1 MSQPQPPCANHSRP
15 QDEEKY
21 VQCERCALFPLCDP
35 VDVSD
40 GQFNLI
46 EGLLQRRVPIAP
58 GEPLFSEGDSF
69 GAIYAISAGAF
80 KLTLPDEQGNEKV
93 CGFSFS
99 GELVGYSGM
108 AVGRYPYTATAME
121 QSYVCEI
128 PYQRL
133 MDYAEKVPEIRN
145 NLFTMLSMESFH
157 SHLSFTMMMGRK
169 NVDQR
174 VSSFLVNL
182 EQRTRRR
189 GFNNPTLTLS
199 MRRDDIANFL
209 GLPKETLSRA
219 LSKFQQQGLIEL
231 DGRKLVLVDYQ
242 QLLNTAGLPGRD
254 SEQASTLFP

>member
-1 MSQPQPPCANHSRP
+1 MTQPTEPSCPKRDCTKA
-15 QDEEKY
+15 EEDKY
-21 VQCERCALFPLCDP
+21 VQCEHCALFPLCNP
-35 VDVSD
+35 LEIS
-40 GQFNLI
+40 GNQFDLI
-46 EGLLQRRVPIAP
+46 EGLLQRRVPLAA
-58 GEPLFSEGDSF
+58 GEVLFGEGDAF
-69 GAIYAISAGAF
+69 NAIYAISAGAF
-80 KLTLPDEQGNEKV
+80 KLVLPDEQHKEKV

-108 AVGRYPYTATAME
+108 AVGHYPYKAIALE

-133 MDYAEKVPEIRN
+133 MDYADKVPELRS

-157 SHLSFTMMMGRK
+157 SQLSFTTLMGRK

-174 VSSFLVNL
+174 VAAFFINL

-189 GFNNPTLTLS
+189 GFDYPTLTLS

-219 LSKFQQQGLIEL
+219 LSKFQQQGLI
-231 DGRKLVLVDYQ
+231 DIDARKLVLTDYE
-242 QLLNTAGLPGRD
+242 QLLNTAGLPQPKAD
-254 SEQASTLFP
+254 

>member
-1 MSQPQPPCANHSRP
+1 MSQPPASPCIKKPCHTG
-15 QDEEKY
+15 EEKF

-35 VDVSD
+35 VEVSG

-46 EGLLQRRVPIAP
+46 EGLLERRVPVAA
-58 GEPLFSEGDSF
+58 GAPLFAEEEEF
-69 GAIYAISAGAF
+69 RAIYAISAGAF
-80 KLTLPDEQGNEKV
+80 KLTLPDERSNEKV

-108 AVGRYPYTATAME
+108 AVGHYPYRAIALE

-133 MDYAEKVPEIRN
+133 MDYAEKVPELRN
-145 NLFTMLSMESFH
+145 NLFTMLSMETFH
-157 SHLSFTMMMGRK
+157 SHLSFTTLMGRK

-174 VSSFLVNL
+174 VSSFLINL

-189 GFNNPTLTLS
+189 GFDHPTLTLS

-219 LSKFQQQGLIEL
+219 LSKFQQQGLINI
-231 DGRKLVLVDYQ
+231 DGRRLVLADYQ
-242 QLLNTAGLPGRD
+242 QLLNTAGLPAAKT
-254 SEQASTLFP
+254 E